1 MISLVAAIFWKPLES
16 HSYLLSV
23 TAAELWWH
31 LSNINVMFNACTLFW
46 YFRTTGIIM
55 NGKRRF
61 CNPHLVQTHIQNEAF
76 HIYVCK
82 ACSTEFYLDDIAF
95 YFATNVWSSPQEA
108 DCCHSLGVIYS
119 QIAIPAKYHSYI
131 AHVQR
136 NLAEV
141 SPAKYDCDSRLTEG
155 NSAKSKISLTENS

>member
-1 MISLVAAIFWKPLES
+1 MISLVATIFWKPLES
-16 HSYLLSV
+16 HSYLFSV

-31 LSNINVMFNACTLFW
+31 LSNINVMFNACPLFW
-46 YFRTTGIIM
+46 YFRTTGIMM

-61 CNPHLVQTHIQNEAF
+61 CNPHLVQTHIQIEAF
-76 HIYVCK
+76 HICVCK
-82 ACSTEFYLDDIAF
+82 ACSTEFYLDDTAF
-95 YFATNVWSSPQEA
+95 YFATNVWLSPQEA

-119 QIAIPAKYHSYI
+119 QFALPAKYHSYI

-141 SPAKYDCDSRLTEG
+141 SPAKFDCDSRL
-155 NSAKSKISLTENS
+155 NKII